1 MPISVLLADDHDIL
15 RQGLRLILEAHP
27 DLVVLGEA
35 RDGAEAIELAGRL
48 RPDVA
53 VVDIG
58 MKPKNGIEATAQ
70 IRQCSP
76 GTAVLILTVY
86 DDEYYV
92 IRAVGAGAR
101 GYMLKE
107 SLEEED
113 LVRAIH
119 TLCAGGRF
127 FSPAI
132 AGFVPAGGVHAHKAQ

>member
-1 MPISVLLADDHDIL
+1 MPIRILLADDHDIL
-15 RQGLRLILEAHP
+15 REGLRQIIESHS
-27 DLVVLGEA
+27 DLMVLAEA
-35 RDGAEAIELAGRL
+35 RDGLETVELAGRL
-48 RPDVA
+48 HPEVA

-58 MKPKNGIEATAQ
+58 MKGKNGIEATAQ

-86 DDEYYV
+86 DDEHYV

-107 SLEEED
+107 SLEEKD
-113 LVRAIH
+113 LVQAIH
-119 TLCAGGRF
+119 TLREGGHF

-132 AGFVPAGGVHAHKAQ
+132 AGFVPAGSFSQL